1 MNTVHVTGLNLH
13 LRTPAAAVHF
23 LLTGLRRRGRTC
35 TQRSS
40 TDWATTTR
48 IGPAEIIAE
57 VDGIG
62 TALRMLRRRAG
73 LSRRQAARIADTNP
87 TTIALIELGS
97 MRLLTVTMLWRLSA
111 AYSDAIAKKP
121 TS

>member
-23 LLTGLRRRGRTC
+23 LLRSLLRRGSNL

-40 TDWATTTR
+40 TNWATATR
-48 IGPAEIIAE
+48 IGPAEIVAE

-62 TALRMLRRRAG
+62 TALRVLRRRAG
-73 LSRRQAARIADTNP
+73 LSRRQAARIADANS

-111 AYSDAIAKKP
+111 AYSDAISKKP